1 MKKAIIKGIC
11 AVILGATLGS
21 ATPAEAFRI
30 ASITAR
36 ETATLE
42 ADARSVGELKNA
54 IEKGDAYAAVLLGDR
69 YFSGLGVE
77 RDLELGFAAYRKAI
91 ELGWGTEPT
100 EAAEAAFTLAEAYD
114 YGWGVEENKEK
125 ALEFY
130 RKAAKLGHVNSVN
143 VVSVREEK
151 WGTAKTLEFLC
162 DVALAGNAD
171 AACNLAARYA
181 QGDGVEQSAEKCRE
195 WYLKGIE
202 LGSAERRALARTG
215 EEGRKQPKILRGGST
230 RRGKRERVGGGMVG
244 LSISKRQRR
253 LRRRQRPGEGRRIG
267 KPLRRGDER
276 RAVGD

>member
-1 MKKAIIKGIC
+1 M
-11 AVILGATLGS
+11 GS

-77 RDLELGFAAYRKAI
+77 RDLEQGFAAYRKAI

-181 QGDGVEQSAEKCRE
+181 QGDGVE
-195 WYLKGIE
+195 
-202 LGSAERRALARTG
+202 RRT
-215 EEGRKQPKILRGGST
+215 S
-230 RRGKRERVGGGMVG
+230 
-244 LSISKRQRR
+244 RR
-253 LRRRQRPGEGRRIG
+253 LKSVPRKR
-267 KPLRRGDER
+267 
-276 RAVGD
+276 